1 LDRKPVNGTR
11 RTRWGLGLVMIGFLL
26 FLLGIEPNI
35 VGADRSPVV
44 GFVQIAVFE
53 IGIAIICLGGFLCL
67 SINWDRRER
76 TIAEDIGLRLVSTGY
91 VIAITSGMADVFG
104 FGSQPWPVI
113 PYFGEMQAVGV
124 ILGEAVIAIGFLLM
138 VVIPQKISVS
148 PPLEKPKIQ
157 IEIE

>member
-1 LDRKPVNGTR
+1 MDRKPVNGTR

>member
-1 LDRKPVNGTR
+1 MDRKPVNGTR
-11 RTRWGLGLVMIGFLL
+11 RTRWGLGLVIFGFLL
-26 FLLGIEPNI
+26 FILGMEPNI

-67 SINWDRRER
+67 SINWDSRER

-138 VVIPQKISVS
+138 VVIPHKGLVS
-148 PPLEKPKIQ
+148 SSPAKPQIQ

>member
-1 LDRKPVNGTR
+1 
-11 RTRWGLGLVMIGFLL
+11 MIGFLL